1 MLGIIRDYKKLEKS
15 ILNLIC
21 AEFFIQLIN
30 ASFLSIQLIYMQKCG
45 YSDHE
50 SAGFVS
56 FRFLG
61 VLLFALPLG
70 LFIKSRSIK
79 PFFYLSCLTVPLTAL
94 MIIYATWNH
103 MDGLLYVAQF
113 LWGISFTFMQIPIM
127 PYLLRNA
134 KKETQTEA
142 IALSYSTYSFAGII
156 SGLLIYALN
165 TLNPIF
171 FDEKF
176 ILEIIAISGFGS
188 AYFVYKAKMVDHVQK
203 EEKTKHRYSLKEYDW
218 NLIFKSLFPTLIIA
232 VGAGLTIPFIS
243 IFFYNVHH
251 LDTNH
256 FSIISSAAAVLVAM
270 AAILVPKVKREIG
283 YKIAIPATQSFAVL
297 ALVLLATTQFYSH
310 MHIAV
315 YIAVGC
321 FMLRQPLMNMAGP
334 MTSEIVMN
342 YVGHKNREM
351 VSALTAAIWSGSWFV
366 SSIIFKVLRERDVP
380 YVEVFLIT
388 AFLYGIGVVMYYF
401 LILDYNKREKLG
413 MIVDDKVE

>member
-1 MLGIIRDYKKLEKS
+1 
-15 ILNLIC
+15 
-21 AEFFIQLIN
+21 
-30 ASFLSIQLIYMQKCG
+30 
-45 YSDHE
+45 
-50 SAGFVS
+50 
-56 FRFLG
+56 
-61 VLLFALPLG
+61 
-70 LFIKSRSIK
+70 
-79 PFFYLSCLTVPLTAL
+79 
-94 MIIYATWNH
+94 
-103 MDGLLYVAQF
+103 
-113 LWGISFTFMQIPIM
+113 M

-380 YVEVFLIT
+380 YVEVFFIT